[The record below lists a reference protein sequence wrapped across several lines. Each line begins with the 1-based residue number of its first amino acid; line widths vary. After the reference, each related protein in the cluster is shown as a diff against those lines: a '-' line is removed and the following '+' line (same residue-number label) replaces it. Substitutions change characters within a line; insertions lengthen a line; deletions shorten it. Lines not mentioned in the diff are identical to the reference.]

1 MDFSRNCGRR
11 RSQKIADLP
20 LVDFFRKMWIFFRKW
35 IFYKLAIFDVFKKK
49 CLIFIS
55 WALCIKQLVILEEQ
69 NWVTSI
75 FLIFENFNNS
85 KLSNSKYIFSEFD
98 YNSKIFRR
106 KNSKL
111 AILDA
116 FRVNLITWEST
127 NRTRVLTVT

>member
-1 MDFSRNCGRR
+1 MDFSRNYGRR
-11 RSQKIADLP
+11 RSQKFTDLP
-20 LVDFFRKMWIFFRKW
+20 VVDFFWKKVNFFRKW

-85 KLSNSKYIFSEFD
+85 KLSKSKFIFSEFD
-98 YNSKIFRR
+98 YNSKNFRR
-106 KNSKL
+106 KNSEL

-116 FRVNLITWEST
+116 FRVHLITWEST
-127 NRTRVLTVT
+127 NQTRVLTVT